1 MNRPAD
7 TAGCL
12 LGNRLLLAQS
22 RHAQ

>member
-22 RHAQ
+22 WHAQ